1 MVKLETKGRKGG
13 AAWGAAAIAIAATWS
28 ASIELW
34 TITLLCWGIVGLTWT
49 LARKIRGEISFREA
63 GYSIVGLI
71 LAAACLQG
79 AAYLVE
85 EGSSH
90 VQTAPKYALV
100 YCIGLFL
107 VIAAGLAV
115 WLLASA
121 IPSAVAGMGSSP
133 GRILG
138 KAWRITSRNRR
149 IWNSAAVSGSLHVGA
164 IMAGSSG
171 NVPAGLT
178 LGLIAALAQANL
190 MVVASSVESAISVTE
205 KRKASPRGWTILR
218 NAFLIAHTVLLLLY
232 VIFYG
237 LIGDWEWATGW
248 RLFLLIPYVWLSGA
262 VIALIA
268 WLIGRVKVIYYAV
281 LLLLVL
287 VCAGLTGL
295 IVALLGDLIVH

>member
-1 MVKLETKGRKGG
+1 
-13 AAWGAAAIAIAATWS
+13 
-28 ASIELW
+28 
-34 TITLLCWGIVGLTWT
+34 
-49 LARKIRGEISFREA
+49 
-63 GYSIVGLI
+63 
-71 LAAACLQG
+71 
-79 AAYLVE
+79 
-85 EGSSH
+85 
-90 VQTAPKYALV
+90 
-100 YCIGLFL
+100 
-107 VIAAGLAV
+107 
-115 WLLASA
+115 
-121 IPSAVAGMGSSP
+121 
-133 GRILG
+133 
-138 KAWRITSRNRR
+138 
-149 IWNSAAVSGSLHVGA
+149 
-164 IMAGSSG
+164 MAGSSG

-190 MVVASSVESAISVTE
+190 MVVASGVEPAASMPE

-287 VCAGLTGL
+287 VCAGLAGL
-295 IVALLGDLIVH
+295 MVALLGDLIVH